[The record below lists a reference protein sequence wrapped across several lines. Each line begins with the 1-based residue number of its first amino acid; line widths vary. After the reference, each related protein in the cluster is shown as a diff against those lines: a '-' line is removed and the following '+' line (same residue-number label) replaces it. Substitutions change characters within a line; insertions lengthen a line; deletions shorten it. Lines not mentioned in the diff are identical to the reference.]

1 MAASPVGGTVNP
13 EEGLHAKSLG
23 PGDRLRIKRASILLE
38 FAASKRSRCK
48 ARGSTEAGIRE
59 LPPGKWR
66 LGDRL
71 YLEKDGDR
79 GRWGYRFY
87 EAQKERWHGLG
98 GWPAVTWAQ
107 AQIACRTAH
116 DMRRSGQNPIEVRRR
131 EKAERKLQATKN

>member
-23 PGDRLRIKRASILLE
+23 PGDRLRIKRASILRNLPQ
-38 FAASKRSRCK
+38 ANALDAKRE
-48 ARGSTEAGIRE
+48 AQLEAGIRE

-79 GRWGYRFY
+79 GRWGYQFY

-107 AQIACRTAH
+107 AEIACRTAH